1 MDPGRNPAW
10 KNPEIP
16 CKSGIFQALF
26 SFSKS
31 PLSGIIKESNPRRET
46 TASSA
51 KDIQLREL
59 KDTVSQLKTMIAE
72 QTELIKALRLI
83 IDEKTSHEKALQEQ
97 VDYLTKKLFGPSS
110 ERRSDDIPGQQNLF
124 DEAEVEQDPSLL
136 EGGTVIREH
145 TRKKKAAHEELFKG
159 LKVEKVVVPL
169 PEEDQIC
176 PVCGTQMV
184 LIGEEYVRRELE
196 FIPATCKVIEYY
208 SQSYGCPSCKEG
220 PGDTEKPVI
229 VKSQVPPAL
238 LGKGPASASAA
249 AWTMYQKYAN
259 GLPLY
264 RQEKDWKQY
273 GVQISRTTLANWII
287 YCSKNYF
294 QPMYDY
300 FHRELLK
307 RSFAM
312 ADETRVQVLK
322 EEGRRAQT
330 QSFMWLFRSGED
342 GLAEIILYGYS
353 PTRSCSHAKEFLE
366 GYSGYLETDGYQGYN
381 SLPGIRRCSCWAH
394 IRRYFIDAVPKGKQY
409 DYSQPAVQGVQYCN
423 RLFAMED
430 SINKKYPGNYE
441 KRKQLRLEKEKPVLE
456 AFWSWLDQQKPVR
469 NTRLDKAVNY
479 VLNRRDIAETYLEDG
494 RCSFTNNLSEN
505 AIRPFAVGRKNWLFS
520 SSVDGA
526 NASAV
531 VYTMVEMAKAHGLN
545 IYGYLKFL
553 LENRPS
559 KNMTD
564 EQLAELA
571 PWSEKLQSIKNR
583 M

>member
-1 MDPGRNPAW
+1 M
-10 KNPEIP
+10 
-16 CKSGIFQALF
+16 
-26 SFSKS
+26 
-31 PLSGIIKESNPRRET
+31 
-46 TASSA
+46 ASSA

-136 EGGTVIREH
+136 EGETVIREH
-145 TRKKKAAHEELFKG
+145 TRKKKATHEELFKG

-220 PGDTEKPVI
+220 LGDTEKPVI

-307 RSFAM
+307 RSFVM

-353 PTRSCSHAKEFLE
+353 PTRSGSHAKEFLE
-366 GYSGYLETDGYQGYN
+366 GYSGYLETDGYQSYN
-381 SLPGIRRCSCWAH
+381 SLSEIRRCSCWAH

-553 LENRPS
+553 LENRPG